1 MRSKQ
6 KVGYKSPPLHT
17 RFRKGQS
24 GNPRGRPRGAKNLK
38 TELLEEL
45 GETLVVQEGS
55 SRKRVTKKRALIKSL
70 IAKGLKGDTAAIARL
85 FELYARVQGLEAEA
99 PELRQK
105 LTAEERE
112 VLEAMQSRLTQQLGL
127 PLPKSN
133 TARGSRRQQ

>member
-1 MRSKQ
+1 MSREQ

-45 GETLVVQEGS
+45 GEILVVQEGS

-70 IAKGLKGDTAAIARL
+70 IATGLKGDTAAIARL